1 MVKHVTGYDEKFII
15 KVINT
20 WNDDE
25 KLTWEALRDELIKI
39 IGKRPSRQYLNSHF
53 KIADCFDL
61 KKMLIKYGVTETC
74 VVNPANLKIACQRIK
89 RLETEKRS
97 FDSIE

>member
-1 MVKHVTGYDEKFII
+1 MAKHVTGYDEKFIM

-39 IGKRPSRQYLNSHF
+39 I
-53 KIADCFDL
+53 
-61 KKMLIKYGVTETC
+61 
-74 VVNPANLKIACQRIK
+74 
-89 RLETEKRS
+89 
-97 FDSIE
+97 